1 MTNLIIK
8 NVDPFTKSLLYKVK
22 DEEGFSTL
30 AESLGLV
37 MYEYYEKKELN
48 ADEIEDNDVQWC
60 WPRHEGQDR

>member
-8 NVDPFTKSLLYKVK
+8 DVDPFTKSLLYKVK

-30 AESLGLV
+30 AEALGLV

-48 ADEIEDNDVQWC
+48 ADGIENNDV
-60 WPRHEGQDR
+60 

>member
-22 DEEGFSTL
+22 GEEGFRTL
-30 AESLGLV
+30 AESLNLV

-48 ADEIEDNDVQWC
+48 ADDIENNDVQ
-60 WPRHEGQDR
+60 